1 MAEAREPTG
10 TGRGR
15 KLTIS
20 IEGLALALARPIP
33 VAILCA
39 AALLKAYLVF
49 SILPTRVKDW
59 DFDLCYVTAL
69 ALRENQSPYTIDY
82 KPLAARLGIAVA
94 PDWKSHDTP
103 TLLLCFEPLTKLPMK
118 EAFWIWTSLNAV
130 ALAVTLFMLLRP
142 STTGLSPPMGLT
154 IAAMTILY
162 DPLAINFEYAQRQI
176 VILLLLVIAMRAME
190 RNYDWPAGIMLAAA
204 GLLRAF
210 PLLLM
215 VYLALVRRWR
225 TLRCAV
231 ISLVAGWI
239 ITIVMVG
246 APCVDFVRG
255 LGWASQRKFLELS
268 TNPALGPTVSRFFWF
283 TSGFGLGAQHDAL
296 RKVAVVLAEAII
308 LAMTVTAT
316 VRFDRHDRDWRA
328 FSLWLITA
336 IMLSPIAWPHYLALL
351 IIPYV
356 QLAIA
361 GQAGRIKGRALL
373 MALGSYMVMQFSRR
387 SGGVADLPVILRTLL
402 GEFSSVSLLIAFIAT
417 YWFVTDYRTP
427 DQTSTVEVAYATGA
441 H

>member
-1 MAEAREPTG
+1 MT
-10 TGRGR
+10 
-15 KLTIS
+15 
-20 IEGLALALARPIP
+20 RPNP

-59 DFDLCYVTAL
+59 DFDLFYVAAL
-69 ALRENQSPYTIDY
+69 ALGENQNPYTVDY
-82 KPLAARLGIAVA
+82 KALAARLGIAVV
-94 PDWKSHDTP
+94 PDWRSHDTP
-103 TLLLCFEPLTKLPMK
+103 TLLVVIQPLTKLPMK
-118 EAFWIWTSLNAV
+118 GAFWIWTSLNVV
-130 ALAVTLFMLLRP
+130 ALTVTLFMLLRP

-162 DPLAINFEYAQRQI
+162 DPVAMNFEYAQRQI
-176 VILLLLVIAMRAME
+176 VILLLLVVAVRAME
-190 RNYDWPAGIMLAAA
+190 RDYDWPAGIMLAVA
-204 GLLRAF
+204 GLLSAF
-210 PLLLM
+210 PLLLT
-215 VYLALVRRWR
+215 VYLALAGRWR
-225 TLRCAV
+225 TLRCVV

-246 APCVDFVRG
+246 APCVDFVRA
-255 LGWASQRKFLELS
+255 LGWTSQRKFVELS
-268 TNPALGPTVSRFFWF
+268 VNPALGPTVSRFFWF
-283 TSGFGLGAQHDAL
+283 TSGFGLGEEHDSL
-296 RKVAVVLAEAII
+296 RRVAVVLAEAVI
-308 LAMTVTAT
+308 LAMTLRAT
-316 VRFDRHDRDWRA
+316 MRIERSDRDGRA
-328 FSLWLITA
+328 FSLWLITS

-351 IIPYV
+351 IIPYL

-387 SGGVADLPVILRTLL
+387 SGGVADLPLILKTVLE
-402 GEFSSVSLLIAFIAT
+402 EFSSVSLLMAFVAT
-417 YWFVTDYRTP
+417 CWFVTDYRIS

>member
-1 MAEAREPTG
+1 MANARELSG
-10 TGRGR
+10 TRSGGN
-15 KLTIS
+15 LTIS
-20 IEGLALALARPIP
+20 IEGLALALTRPIP

-49 SILPTRVKDW
+49 SILPTRAKDW
-59 DFDLCYVTAL
+59 DFDLYYVTAL
-69 ALRENQSPYTIDY
+69 ALRENQNPYTVDY
-82 KPLAARLGIAVA
+82 KALAARLGIAVT
-94 PDWKSHDTP
+94 PDWESHDTP

-118 EAFWIWTSLNAV
+118 EAFWIWTSLNVV
-130 ALAVTLFMLLRP
+130 ALALVLFTLLRP
-142 STTGLSPPMGLT
+142 STTGLSPPTGLI

-162 DPLAINFEYAQRQI
+162 DPAAMNFEYAQRQI
-176 VILLLLVIAMRAME
+176 LILLLLVVAMRAME
-190 RNYDWPAGIMLAAA
+190 RNRDWPAGIMLAAA

-215 VYLALVRRWR
+215 IYLAVARRWR
-225 TLRCAV
+225 ILRCAAV
-231 ISLVAGWI
+231 SVVAGGF

-268 TNPALGPTVSRFFWF
+268 VNPALGPTVSRFFWF

-308 LAMTVTAT
+308 LAMTVRAT
-316 VRFDRHDRDWRA
+316 VRIEGRDPDWRA
-328 FSLWLITA
+328 FSLWLITS
-336 IMLSPIAWPHYLALL
+336 ILLSPIAWPHYLALL

-361 GQAGRIKGRALL
+361 GQAGRIRGRALL
-373 MALGSYMVMQFSRR
+373 TALGSYMVVEFSRR
-387 SGGVADLPVILRTLL
+387 SGGVADLPVILKTLL
-402 GEFSSVSLLIAFIAT
+402 EEFSSVSLLMAFIAT
-417 YWFVTDYRTP
+417 YWFVTDHRTP
-427 DQTSTVEVAYATGA
+427 EHPSAAEVAYAAGA
-441 H
+441 Y